1 MSETQEN
8 ENKLLNVLSKIFFGF
23 LTFCLAIF
31 GYILWF
37 ALKKHYPEQ
46 AKSCLFGSTI
56 GTAMMILAVGLAFVL
71 PDDATDNTEGE
82 KIVKTE
88 ETRTAQE
95 IRQQT
100 TREERSGAEKNKM
113 NTVTPA
119 TGSFMPLVL
128 LGETAVQIFGE
139 KENDEEGNIAGLII
153 LCIVIYIIALLFS
166 KKSSCII
173 VYGWKDFALLAS
185 PLVIITFIILYNT
198 FYGQDNGKIIEAN
211 NILANIIFVLPIIT
225 TFAVSVVAN
234 TRHSSMPYAVFFT
247 IISIAGKIVL
257 MIVMVVFLI
266 LCIGIL
272 GAYQEKGRKKDGRY
286 KSGYRPG
293 KSNIVFV
300 AIAMAILGFLAT
312 FFIKSLV
319 KNPDGIGDSTYDE
332 DEDDEDDEDEYEDEE

>member
-8 ENKLLNVLSKIFFGF
+8 GNKLLNVLSKILFGI

-31 GYILWF
+31 GYIFWF

-56 GTAMMILAVGLAFVL
+56 GTAMMILAVGLAFLL

-82 KIVKTE
+82 KIIKTE

-95 IRQQT
+95 VKQQT
-100 TREERSGAEKNKM
+100 TREERAAEEKNKKD
-113 NTVTPA
+113 TVTPA
-119 TGSFMPLVL
+119 KGSFMPLVL
-128 LGETAVQIFGE
+128 LQKTATQILGQ
-139 KENDEEGNIAGLII
+139 EGNYESIMAGLII
-153 LCIVIYIIALLFS
+153 SCIVIYIIALIFS

-185 PLVIITFIILYNT
+185 PFVIIIFIILYNIL
-198 FYGQDNGKIIEAN
+198 YGQDNGKTIEAN
-211 NILANIIFVLPIIT
+211 NILANIIFILPIIT
-225 TFAVSVVAN
+225 TFAVSVISN
-234 TRHSSMPYAVFFT
+234 TRHSNMPYAVFFT

-272 GAYQEKGRKKDGRY
+272 GAYQEKGRKKDARY

-312 FFIKSLV
+312 FFVKSLV
-319 KNPDGIGDSTYDE
+319 KNPDDIGNSTYDE
-332 DEDDEDDEDEYEDEE
+332 DEDEE